1 MKNKEIEN
9 DDYGN
14 DVFASE
20 DVFKRRFRRLEEDE
34 LVAHKTRIAIATNK
48 KKRRVTIYIDSDII
62 DSFKERARR
71 EHIGYQTL
79 MNEALREVVT
89 EPSTEGVKEE
99 LLRDEKFLK
108 RLKTALSV

>member
-1 MKNKEIEN
+1 
-9 DDYGN
+9 
-14 DVFASE
+14 
-20 DVFKRRFRRLEEDE
+20 
-34 LVAHKTRIAIATNK
+34 
-48 KKRRVTIYIDSDII
+48 VTIYIDSDII